1 MQERIYEIII
11 IIIIIKSIAIAIK
24 NSKCVSVNK

>member
-1 MQERIYEIII
+1 MQERIYEII

-24 NSKCVSVNK
+24 NSKCGSVNK

>member
-1 MQERIYEIII
+1 MQERIYEI

>member
-11 IIIIIKSIAIAIK
+11 IIIKTIAIAIK
-24 NSKCVSVNK
+24 SSKCVSVNK

>member
-1 MQERIYEIII
+1 MQERIYEII

>member
-1 MQERIYEIII
+1 MQERIYEII

-24 NSKCVSVNK
+24 NSKRVSVNK

>member
-1 MQERIYEIII
+1 MQERIYEII

-24 NSKCVSVNK
+24 NSKCMSVNK

>member
-11 IIIIIKSIAIAIK
+11 IIIIKSIAIAFK